1 MLLCFEF
8 SLLFLL
14 AILSFVICTELF
26 FISARMCVLK
36 NTTISSQHPL
46 LPKILSLHPFTWVP
60 FKNDLLNL
68 DDELMTRFCKY
79 VRPEFL

>member
-1 MLLCFEF
+1 MLLCSEF
-8 SLLFLL
+8 GLGFLL

-26 FISARMCVLK
+26 YLSAVVCTKECYHKLS
-36 NTTISSQHPL
+36 TSL

-79 VRPEFL
+79 NRPEFL